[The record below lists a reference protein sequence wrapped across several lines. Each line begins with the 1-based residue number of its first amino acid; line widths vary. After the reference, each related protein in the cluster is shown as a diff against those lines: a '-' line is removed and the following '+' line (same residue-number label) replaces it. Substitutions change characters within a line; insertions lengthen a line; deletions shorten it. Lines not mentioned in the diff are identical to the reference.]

1 MPEKTRALGRSSGG
15 PFGGQGQGQ
24 RASSPAD
31 EAEEEAS
38 GMIIEDE
45 DHNPGADEQTDISSG
60 DRAAVPC
67 AHLEFPEEMISAAFT
82 LMAEGRGQEGVH
94 CLRVGARQEP
104 QPDFADFFEALG
116 TLEQQHGDA
125 DAAREAWLQVV
136 DACISLRP
144 RSSFV
149 AQGLVARLVA

>member
-1 MPEKTRALGRSSGG
+1 
-15 PFGGQGQGQ
+15 
-24 RASSPAD
+24 
-31 EAEEEAS
+31 
-38 GMIIEDE
+38 MIIEDE
-45 DHNPGADEQTDISSG
+45 GADEQTDISSG
-60 DRAAVPC
+60 DRATVPC
-67 AHLEFPEEMISAAFT
+67 EHLEFPEEMMSAAFT

-104 QPDFADFFEALG
+104 QPDFAEFFEALG

-136 DACISLRP
+136 NAFISLRP

-149 AQGLVARLVA
+149 AQGLVARIVA